1 MIRTRTAAL
10 RAAALPLAVI
20 VAACGGAPA
29 APALTDPNEIIV
41 KSFETLQGA
50 KSVHLEVGL
59 AGSLTADL
67 FGTGTAT
74 EFPLDT
80 TTLNGDLD
88 LANDRARVT
97 FDVPALLGLSGE
109 VLVIGETSYVKT
121 SLTGPLYQ
129 KSTNDG
135 ATEDVPSDPAE
146 AIAELRTALEET
158 EGLDPVK
165 GADVACGEKQCYS
178 VDLTLD
184 PSLLSGLGEG
194 APIPVGELPADGS
207 ATVTFHV
214 EKDTLRLAELIVAAS
229 AAGQGDITLTLTL
242 TKWDEG
248 VAIDEPQA
256 DQVTEGGGMFGG

>member
-1 MIRTRTAAL
+1 MTRTRITMPGLVALAFAAL
-10 RAAALPLAVI
+10 

-29 APALTDPNEIIV
+29 APALTDPDEIIV

-50 KSVHLEVGL
+50 KSVHLDVGL
-59 AGSLTADL
+59 TGSLTGDL
-67 FGTGTAT
+67 FGTGSAT

-80 TTLNGDLD
+80 TKLSGDLD
-88 LANDRARVT
+88 LANDRARLT

-146 AIAELRTALEET
+146 AIAELRKALEET

-165 GADVACGEKQCYS
+165 GADVACGEKECYR

-194 APIPVGELPADGS
+194 APIPVDELPSDGT

-214 EKDTLRLAELIVAAS
+214 EKDTLRLAQLIVTAS
-229 AAGQGDITLTLTL
+229 AAEQGEITMTLTLSN
-242 TKWDEG
+242 WDES
-248 VAIDEPQA
+248 VAISEPPA
-256 DQVTEGGGMFGG
+256 DQVTEDGGMFGG